1 MVGWGLAQ
9 EANWQGRGQGVRCE
23 DETGCEFPFRVHWL
37 NNMKRPNVVQRFF
50 HRFIMMKFV
59 TEFFSTRMHLIDRW
73 ILKITAGRQTITG
86 LLGWT
91 IIQLQTTGAKSGNA
105 RQTIL
110 IGMVDGDQIVVI
122 ASNFGRSHHPAWH
135 HNLKA
140 NPACKVTVQ
149 GKSGGYVAA
158 TIDGEAREKYWTMAV
173 NLYRGY
179 SLYSQRAAPRRIP
192 VIVLR
197 PVS

>member
-1 MVGWGLAQ
+1 M
-9 EANWQGRGQGVRCE
+9 
-23 DETGCEFPFRVHWL
+23 
-37 NNMKRPNVVQRFF
+37 
-50 HRFIMMKFV
+50 IKFV

-73 ILKITAGRQTITG
+73 ILKITAGRQTING

-91 IIQLQTTGAKSGNA
+91 IIQLNTIGAKSGNA

-110 IGMVDGDQIVVI
+110 IGMVTGDQIVVI

-135 HNLKA
+135 HNSKA
-140 NPACKVTVQ
+140 TPACQVTMQ

-158 TIDGEAREKYWTMAV
+158 TIEGDAREKYWTMAV

-179 SLYSQRAAPRRIP
+179 SLYSQWAAPRRIP
-192 VIVLR
+192 VILLR